1 MQLKW
6 HRISCRFSASEER
19 GGAGSGTGR
28 MQDAGVQPSIAAA
41 VNAAAAQHTAS
52 NAARKL
58 GIVTHSDSPD
68 FFLALLS
75 RSGRVVLLYQRLSR
89 NHFPANFLN
98 SESVLNA

>member
-41 VNAAAAQHTAS
+41 VYAAAAQHTAS

-58 GIVTHSDSPD
+58 GIVSNLT
-68 FFLALLS
+68 
-75 RSGRVVLLYQRLSR
+75 RRICY
-89 NHFPANFLN
+89 
-98 SESVLNA
+98 